1 MGFFDIKLILI
12 LFLIITIYY
21 IYTELNSVKKNISE
35 INLHINNTTKFINSN
50 IDTIY
55 KKVNKKQHKNNKNIF
70 KEAEIL
76 EDSPKQSA
84 ESDIQS
90 EIRSVDTHPL
100 HFGQIGKKI
109 TTEDKMELFNLQN
122 NPMMNSMMNP
132 MINSFM
138 NEMMNPIMIV
148 HASSA
153 QDFDNDLM
161 NIIESEIQNISHVI
175 QNMMDPEVNGMTRMD
190 IPLKLNENE
199 VKVEILDS
207 EESKSK
213 TSSHVEVY
221 SNDSDN
227 QAKDNN
233 NQAKDNNNQ
242 AKDSNNQIKFNTN
255 KKEKD
260 YELILNNL
268 GKLKLPELQDVA
280 IEFKLPIQINQ
291 KKKTRNELMSNIK
304 DYIVNLKNETS

>member
-122 NPMMNSMMNP
+122 NPMMNPMMNP

-153 QDFDNDLM
+153 QYFDNDLI
-161 NIIESEIQNISHVI
+161 NIIESEIQNISHVV

-199 VKVEILDS
+199 VKVEILES

-221 SNDSDN
+221 SNDSDKQPN
-227 QAKDNN
+227 NSNN
-233 NQAKDNNNQ
+233 NE
-242 AKDSNNQIKFNTN
+242 IKFNTN
-255 KKEKD
+255 KKERD

-268 GKLKLPELQDVA
+268 GKLKLPELQDLA

-291 KKKTRNELMSNIK
+291 KKKTRNELMGNIK